1 MCDGEDYQ
9 DTPVGCSKDLAF
21 YPAKANGVALIGS
34 TGTSSNK
41 ANIGKALS
49 KQHNALLNALAG
61 GRADPF
67 NIFCVDSSPPQHQ
80 QIFDHAV
87 SAQWS
92 LFATSQKPADLTVV
106 KTEVM
111 SHVIHSP
118 VSYYTFLYCGA
129 CHRLFWK
136 EGFERSPGRTAELLI
151 LKNRAIRAMMEA
163 VKTGLGE
170 PSDEV
175 IMAMVLLASH
185 GKAETAQ
192 RRVLGKVQSRKSLV
206 RTLEAE
212 YWCALDTEGPHMDIL
227 AELVQRRG
235 GVRNIRPGVLLTAMY
250 L

>member
-1 MCDGEDYQ
+1 MCHGEDYQ
-9 DTPVGCSKDLAF
+9 DTPVNSNSDLAVH
-21 YPAKANGVALIGS
+21 PARPNGVKIVALNA
-34 TGTSSNK
+34 TSSNK
-41 ANIGKALS
+41 ANTGKPMS
-49 KQHNALLNALAG
+49 RQHNALLTALGG

-92 LFATSQKPADLTVV
+92 LFATSQKEADLTVV

-136 EGFERSPGRTAELLI
+136 EGFERSPGRTAELLM
-151 LKNRAIRAMMEA
+151 LKNKAIRAMMEA

-185 GKAETAQ
+185 GTAETAQ
-192 RRVLGKVQSRKSLV
+192 RRVLGKVQNRKSLV

-227 AELVQRRG
+227 ADLVQRRG